1 MMSQERSTLSSR
13 AKRMAKS
20 TALEW
25 VARHRSSEPD
35 PLSSAALRMMKIGL
49 SPGLKGGYEGGAKAA
64 CCISVDFDVTSPERY
79 PWNRAG
85 TESLLGLSEKHG
97 IPLTWAICGR
107 TAEEDQRAYHSILGS
122 AVKQEIGVHT
132 YSHIY
137 ADQCSEAV
145 YEEDIEHCISV
156 LGLASRPTT
165 FVFPKNKEGHFEL
178 LRRMGFTSYRGAL
191 RTIGAPVENQGLWNI
206 RPVYYVDQKS
216 LGAAPL
222 IRKFI
227 DACIAR
233 SAVFHLWM
241 HPWSLAI
248 DGMPDAMVSDV
259 MEPVFAYMEEKGK
272 AGLVS
277 LSTMGRLSSF
287 AAIHG
292 GQS

>member
-1 MMSQERSTLSSR
+1 MRRS
-13 AKRMAKS
+13 AKS
-20 TALEW
+20 AALGW
-25 VARHRSSEPD
+25 VTLRASSEPD
-35 PLSSAALRMMKIGL
+35 LLSTAALRMMKIGL
-49 SPGLKGGYEGGAKAA
+49 GPGLSTGYENGARAA
-64 CCISVDFDVTSPERY
+64 CCISVDFDVISPERY
-79 PWNRAG
+79 PWNRTG

-122 AVKQEIGVHT
+122 AVTQEIGVHT
-132 YSHIY
+132 YSHVY

-165 FVFPKNKEGHFEL
+165 FVFPKNKEGHFAL

-191 RTIGAPVENQGLWNI
+191 RAIGAPVQNQGLWNI

-216 LGAAPL
+216 LGAAQL
-222 IRKFI
+222 IRRFI

-248 DGMPDAMVSDV
+248 DGKPDAMISEV
-259 MEPVFAYMEEKGK
+259 MEPVFAHIEERGK
-272 AGLVS
+272 AGLLA